1 MPESPSPYRRGQR
14 PCGYRGLGSDFGP
27 GVMLIYGV
35 LPFGARFVNNPYRR
49 ALPSLNSSAVGLV
62 VAAVFQMSFKV
73 RDISPFK
80 DASVCIGI
88 LAFYAVHF
96 VSTGAAGHPGRWRG
110 GVIGWGAGCT

>member
-1 MPESPSPYRRGQR
+1 
-14 PCGYRGLGSDFGP
+14 
-27 GVMLIYGV
+27 MLIYGV
-35 LPFGARFVNNPYRR
+35 LPFWGAFRKQPVYRR
-49 ALPSLNSSAVGLV
+49 ALPGLNSSAVGLV

-96 VSTGAAGHPGRWRG
+96 VKVPAPLAILAGGVA